1 MTSREQFISREL
13 RQIEKSKS
21 KTHGCQLTFLNIQL
35 SKSQIIFNSLIQ
47 SHTKPTPHKKIV
59 QKLIKLYKLG
69 NDILTLTTNTSS
81 VYVYILI

>member
-69 NDILTLTTNTSS
+69 NDILTLTKK
-81 VYVYILI
+81 ILVVFMFIF

>member
-69 NDILTLTTNTSS
+69 NDIFTMTKK
-81 VYVYILI
+81 ILVVFMFIF